1 LQITTRRITTLVLVM
16 LLVIAVST
24 SGAVSP
30 IQAQAETGKGTDVFK
45 VILSLFDIQPTTG
58 DVVAIVTVNGE
69 SKVKFFETANIA
81 INASAGGGIQQYVAT
96 FPNVNVN
103 VGDEYKACALLLA
116 DVSADSLLCKTG
128 FNSPAKRPEFIDL
141 SLATGSEESSAIGA
155 TPPPAADEEEDSA
168 DEEKDSADE
177 EKDSADEE
185 KDSADEEEDS
195 ADEIAP
201 VTPTPEA

>member
-1 LQITTRRITTLVLVM
+1 MI
-16 LLVIAVST
+16 IAVST
-24 SGAVSP
+24 SGAASP
-30 IQAQAETGKGTDVFK
+30 IQAETGKGTDVFK
-45 VILSLFDIQPTTG
+45 VILSLFDITPTTG

-69 SKVKFFETANIA
+69 SKVKTFETANIA
-81 INASAGGGIQQYVAT
+81 INATTGGGIQQYIAT

-116 DVSADSLLCKTG
+116 DVGADNLICKTG

-155 TPPPAADEEEDSA
+155 TPPPVADE
-168 DEEKDSADE
+168 
-177 EKDSADEE
+177 EE
-185 KDSADEEEDS
+185 KDSADEEEKDSADEEEKDSADEEEKDS

-201 VTPTPEA
+201 VTPPEA

>member
-1 LQITTRRITTLVLVM
+1 LQITTRRITTLALVM
-16 LLVIAVST
+16 LMVIAVST
-24 SGAVSP
+24 SGAASP
-30 IQAQAETGKGTDVFK
+30 IQAETGKGTDVFK
-45 VILSLFDIQPTTG
+45 VILSLFDITPTTG

-69 SKVKFFETANIA
+69 SKVKTFETANIA
-81 INASAGGGIQQYVAT
+81 INATTGGGIQQYIAT

-116 DVSADSLLCKTG
+116 DVGADNLICKTG

-185 KDSADEEEDS
+185 KDSADEEKDS

>member
-1 LQITTRRITTLVLVM
+1 LEITRRRITSLALVM
-16 LLVIAVST
+16 LMVIAVST

-30 IQAQAETGKGTDVFK
+30 IQAQGETGKGTDVFK

-69 SKVKFFETANIA
+69 SKVKTFETANIA
-81 INASAGGGIQQYVAT
+81 INATTGGGIQQYVAT

-141 SLATGSEESSAIGA
+141 SLATGSEAASALGA
-155 TPPPAADEEEDSA
+155 SPAEETEETEEADEADEEEEV
-168 DEEKDSADE
+168 EEVE
-177 EKDSADEE
+177 EEE
-185 KDSADEEEDS
+185 TDDDEEEE
-195 ADEIAP
+195 DEVAP
-201 VTPTPEA
+201 VPPPPVA

>member
-1 LQITTRRITTLVLVM
+1 LKITTRRITTLALVM
-16 LLVIAVST
+16 LMVIAVST

-30 IQAQAETGKGTDVFK
+30 IQAQGETGKGTDVFK
-45 VILSLFDIQPTTG
+45 VILSLFDITPTTG

-69 SKVKFFETANIA
+69 SKVKTFETSNIA
-81 INASAGGGIQQYVAT
+81 INATTGGGIQQYIAT

-141 SLATGSEESSAIGA
+141 SLATGSEASSAIEA
-155 TPPPAADEEEDSA
+155 PPAEEVEVEEEEEEADDEEVEEEEEEEADEV
-168 DEEKDSADE
+168 
-177 EKDSADEE
+177 
-185 KDSADEEEDS
+185 
-195 ADEIAP
+195 AP
-201 VTPTPEA
+201 VTPPPEA

>member
-1 LQITTRRITTLVLVM
+1 MM
-16 LLVIAVST
+16 LMVIAVST

-30 IQAQAETGKGTDVFK
+30 THAQAETGKGTDVFK

-69 SKVKFFETANIA
+69 SKVKTFETANIA
-81 INASAGGGIQQYVAT
+81 TNTTTGGGIQQYIAT

-116 DVSADSLLCKTG
+116 DVSADSLICKTG

-141 SLATGSEESSAIGA
+141 SLATGSEAASAIEA
-155 TPPPAADEEEDSA
+155 PPAEEIETEEAEDEEEV
-168 DEEKDSADE
+168 
-177 EKDSADEE
+177 
-185 KDSADEEEDS
+185 DEEE
-195 ADEIAP
+195 AEDEEEVDEEEAEDEVVP
-201 VTPTPEA
+201 VTPAPEA

>member
-1 LQITTRRITTLVLVM
+1 LEITRRRITTLALVM
-16 LLVIAVST
+16 LMVMAVST
-24 SGAVSP
+24 SGAVNP
-30 IQAQAETGKGTDVFK
+30 IPAQGETGKGTDVFK

-69 SKVKFFETANIA
+69 SKVKAFETANIA
-81 INASAGGGIQQYVAT
+81 INATEGGGIQQYIAT

-141 SLATGSEESSAIGA
+141 SLATGSEASSALEA
-155 TPPPAADEEEDSA
+155 SPPAETEEADEEE
-168 DEEKDSADE
+168 
-177 EKDSADEE
+177 
-185 KDSADEEEDS
+185 ADEEE
-195 ADEIAP
+195 ADEGEEIDEEEEEADEVAP

>member
-1 LQITTRRITTLVLVM
+1 MM
-16 LLVIAVST
+16 LMVIVVST

-69 SKVKFFETANIA
+69 SKVKAFETANIA
-81 INASAGGGIQQYVAT
+81 INATEGGGIQQYIAT

-141 SLATGSEESSAIGA
+141 SLANGSEASSAIEA
-155 TPPPAADEEEDSA
+155 PPAEEVEEEEEADDEEEV
-168 DEEKDSADE
+168 E
-177 EKDSADEE
+177 
-185 KDSADEEEDS
+185 DEEEADDEE
-195 ADEIAP
+195 ADEVAPP
-201 VTPTPEA
+201 VTPT

>member
-1 LQITTRRITTLVLVM
+1 MQITTRRITTLALMM
-16 LLVIAVST
+16 LMVIAVST
-24 SGAVSP
+24 SGAASP
-30 IQAQAETGKGTDVFK
+30 IQAETGKGTDVFK
-45 VILSLFDIQPTTG
+45 VILSLFDITPTTG

-69 SKVKFFETANIA
+69 SKVKTFETANIA
-81 INASAGGGIQQYVAT
+81 INATTGGGIQQYIAT

-116 DVSADSLLCKTG
+116 DVGADNLICKTG

-155 TPPPAADEEEDSA
+155 TPPPVADE
-168 DEEKDSADE
+168 
-177 EKDSADEE
+177 EE
-185 KDSADEEEDS
+185 KDSADEEEKDSADEEEKDS

-201 VTPTPEA
+201 VTPPEA

>member
-1 LQITTRRITTLVLVM
+1 LQITRRITPLALMM
-16 LLVIAVST
+16 LMVIVVST

-141 SLATGSEESSAIGA
+141 SLATGSEASSAIEA
-155 TPPPAADEEEDSA
+155 PPAEELDEEEEA
-168 DEEKDSADE
+168 D
-177 EKDSADEE
+177 
-185 KDSADEEEDS
+185 DEEEVDEEEVDEEEE
-195 ADEIAP
+195 ADEVAP
-201 VTPTPEA
+201 FVTPT

>member
-1 LQITTRRITTLVLVM
+1 LEITRRRITTLALVM
-16 LLVIAVST
+16 LMVIAVST

-30 IQAQAETGKGTDVFK
+30 IHAQGETGKGTDVFK
-45 VILSLFDIQPTTG
+45 VILSMFDIQPTTG

-69 SKVKFFETANIA
+69 SKVKTFETANVA
-81 INASAGGGIQQYVAT
+81 INATTGGGIQQYIAT

-116 DVSADSLLCKTG
+116 ELSADSLLCKTG

-141 SLATGSEESSAIGA
+141 SLATGSEAASALEA
-155 TPPPAADEEEDSA
+155 SPASETEEVDEEEA
-168 DEEKDSADE
+168 AEAEEEAAEAE
-177 EKDSADEE
+177 EEAAEAEE
-185 KDSADEEEDS
+185 EVDEEEE
-195 ADEIAP
+195 ADEVAP

>member
-1 LQITTRRITTLVLVM
+1 MTTLALVM
-16 LLVIAVST
+16 IMVLAVST

-30 IQAQAETGKGTDVFK
+30 IQAETGKGTDVFK
-45 VILSLFDIQPTTG
+45 VILSFFDITPTTG

-69 SKVKFFETANIA
+69 SKVKFFETENIA
-81 INASAGGGIQQYVAT
+81 INATAGGGIQQYIAT

-116 DVSADSLLCKTG
+116 DVDADSILCKTG

-141 SLATGSEESSAIGA
+141 SLATGSEASSALEA
-155 TPPPAADEEEDSA
+155 SPPAETEEADEEEA
-168 DEEKDSADE
+168 DEDE
-177 EKDSADEE
+177 VDEGE
-185 KDSADEEEDS
+185 EIDEEEEE
-195 ADEIAP
+195 ADEVAP

>member
-16 LLVIAVST
+16 LMVIAVST

-69 SKVKFFETANIA
+69 SKVKTFETANIA
-81 INASAGGGIQQYVAT
+81 INASTGGGIQQYIAT

-141 SLATGSEESSAIGA
+141 SLANGSEASSAIEA
-155 TPPPAADEEEDSA
+155 PPAEEVEEEEEADDEEEV
-168 DEEKDSADE
+168 E
-177 EKDSADEE
+177 
-185 KDSADEEEDS
+185 DEEEADDEE
-195 ADEIAP
+195 ADEVAPP
-201 VTPTPEA
+201 VTPT

>member
-1 LQITTRRITTLVLVM
+1 LQITTRRIITLVLLM
-16 LLVIAVST
+16 LMVIALST

-30 IQAQAETGKGTDVFK
+30 IQAETGKGTDVFK

-81 INASAGGGIQQYVAT
+81 INATTGGGIQEYVAT

-116 DVSADSLLCKTG
+116 DVSADGLLCKTG
-128 FNSPAKRPEFIDL
+128 FNSPANRPEFIDL
-141 SLATGSEESSAIGA
+141 SLTTGSEAASAIEA
-155 TPPPAADEEEDSA
+155 SPAEELDEEELDEEEADEEVDEEEADEEEA
-168 DEEKDSADE
+168 DEVT
-177 EKDSADEE
+177 
-185 KDSADEEEDS
+185 
-195 ADEIAP
+195 P

>member
-1 LQITTRRITTLVLVM
+1 MQITTRRITTLVLVIP
-16 LLVIAVST
+16 LVIAVST

-69 SKVKFFETANIA
+69 SKVKTFETANIA
-81 INASAGGGIQQYVAT
+81 INASTGGGIQQYIAT

-141 SLATGSEESSAIGA
+141 SLATGSEASSAIEA
-155 TPPPAADEEEDSA
+155 PPAEEAEDEEEV
-168 DEEKDSADE
+168 E
-177 EKDSADEE
+177 
-185 KDSADEEEDS
+185 DEEE
-195 ADEIAP
+195 ADEVAPP
-201 VTPTPEA
+201 VTPT